1 MIKNNNGELTN
12 GNTGT
17 RINPEALS
25 TIKWVWMT
33 PDGKIKL
40 MNEYNAKKWHSDW
53 KLVSKDASKY
63 NINKESVELF

>member
-1 MIKNNNGELTN
+1 MIKNSNGLLTN

-17 RINPEALS
+17 TINPDALS

-40 MNEYNAKKWHSDW
+40 MNEYNRNKWHQDW

-63 NINKESVELF
+63 NVEKESVQLF

>member
-1 MIKNNNGELTN
+1 MIKNSNGLLTN

-17 RINPEALS
+17 P
-25 TIKWVWMT
+25 IKWVWMT

-40 MNEYNAKKWHSDW
+40 MNEYNRNKWHQDW

-63 NINKESVELF
+63 NIEKESVQLF